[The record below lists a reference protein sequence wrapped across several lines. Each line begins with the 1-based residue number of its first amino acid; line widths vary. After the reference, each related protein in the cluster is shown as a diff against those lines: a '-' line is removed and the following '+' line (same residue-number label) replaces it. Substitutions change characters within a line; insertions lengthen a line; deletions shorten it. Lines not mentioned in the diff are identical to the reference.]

1 MEITLFRQN
10 DFWMD
15 NGIENFYTM
24 LSSISKTEDCV
35 DCDLND
41 ERLVIKI
48 KNQTKLLK
56 LIKDSILRKRD
67 GVIFVNVKDKKGI
80 TRNILPKY
88 ILMQYGKNV
97 KGKNIVKEK
106 LYDNNEIDNRLNKI
120 FSGIHAGDRKCIL
133 CGANYSK
140 SVDKMKQSV
149 YPLATRNLALSGVR
163 EKRDYYDSIC
173 PFCYM
178 IGCLEWADEGLVYR
192 CGLEDQSIVL
202 FPVGTSLLELANF
215 KKHCRQILV
224 ERDLTSN
231 IRTAKQKVDD
241 AYGAGEYSSLLL
253 FLEKFLIRVARAKEK
268 YTDFKISQK
277 IWNKWIVLRVP
288 SGIVKD
294 VKFNRL
300 HISAEIINAILNF
313 MKWKKDVKVNV
324 IEEQSVYSSIISK
337 FFVKTTEKKKLSFDE
352 RNKLNRTI
360 RENLSKYFIID
371 DLHSFSSTF
380 LPKKGIYITG
390 RWNKLENLMASW
402 KLGQLGIT
410 TDDLTTLKKSA
421 NLIAESCINNIG
433 LLYKFDK
440 AQTIGDL
447 LGATREAARKMVV
460 VIGDNKDLK
469 VSPTSL
475 DGIVQLLTSR
485 ENQWKEL
492 RDLLVIFICM
502 YYTIKKSGKEF
513 E

>member
-35 DCDLND
+35 DCELND
-41 ERLVIKI
+41 ERLVVKI
-48 KNQTKLLK
+48 KDQTKLLK

-67 GVIFVNVKDKKGI
+67 SVIFVNVKDKKGI
-80 TRNILPKY
+80 SRNILPKY

-106 LYDNNEIDNRLNKI
+106 LYDNNEIDNRLGEI
-120 FSGIHAGDRKCIL
+120 FSGIHAGGRKCIL

-149 YPLATRNLALSGVR
+149 YPLATKNLALSGVR
-163 EKRDYYDSIC
+163 EKKEYYDNIC

-192 CGLEDQSIVL
+192 CGLEEQSIVL
-202 FPVGTSLLELANF
+202 FPVGAGLLELANF
-215 KKHCRQILV
+215 KKLCRRMLHI
-224 ERDLTSN
+224 RDLTSN
-231 IRTAKQKVDD
+231 IRTGEQKVEDS
-241 AYGAGEYSSLLL
+241 YGAGEYSALLL
-253 FLEKFLIRVARAKEK
+253 FLEKFLIQVAREK
-268 YTDFKISQK
+268 KNTNFKISSK
-277 IWNKWIVLRVP
+277 IWNKWAVLRVP

-294 VKFNRL
+294 VKFDRL
-300 HISAEIINAILNF
+300 YISTDIINVILNF
-313 MKWKKDVKVNV
+313 MKWKKDVKVNM

-337 FFVKTTEKKKLSFDE
+337 FFVRTTEKKKLSFDE
-352 RNKLNRTI
+352 RNKLNRAM
-360 RENLSKYFIID
+360 RENLSKSFVID

-380 LPKKGIYITG
+380 LPKKGIYTTG
-390 RWNKLENLMASW
+390 RWNKLEDLMASW
-402 KLGQLGIT
+402 KLGQLDMT
-410 TDDLTTLKKSA
+410 TDDLTVLKKSA

-475 DGIVQLLTSR
+475 DGFVHLLTSR

-513 E
+513 D